1 MYSINQNM
9 MNHNIIV
16 LIHVIM
22 FGTNLIRMEK
32 LLMFAQNIKTVKI
45 SMIIN
50 ISDKIIS
57 GNVYKAVVMMYGVT
71 LMEITFVENHN
82 HVMKTNILSKIRN
95 NVYNNVQLITKATH
109 VFHNVQMDIIYK
121 KVQMFVVTLAHIIN
135 QIIVIR
141 QYVYQVIHAQKHIM
155 NLIKMVINV

>member
-9 MNHNIIV
+9 TNHNIIV
-16 LIHVIM
+16 LIRVIM
-22 FGTNLIRMEK
+22 LGINLIRMEK
-32 LLMFAQNIKTVKI
+32 LLMFVQ
-45 SMIIN
+45 IIN
-50 ISDKIIS
+50 SAKILMTINTSDQTI
-57 GNVYKAVVMMYGVT
+57 NNTVYKTVVMMFGAT

-95 NVYNNVQLITKATH
+95 NVYNNVQLITKATP

-121 KVQMFVVTLAHIIN
+121 KIQMFVVTLAHIIN

-155 NLIKMVINV
+155 N